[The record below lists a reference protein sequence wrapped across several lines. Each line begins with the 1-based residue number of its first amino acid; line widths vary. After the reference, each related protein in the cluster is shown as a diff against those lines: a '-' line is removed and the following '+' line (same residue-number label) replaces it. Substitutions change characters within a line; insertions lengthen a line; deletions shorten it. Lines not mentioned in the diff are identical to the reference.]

1 MVFSLSTL
9 VIHIKGKVSVADEDG
24 EGYRVY
30 FSCSTGEM
38 LLKSLNYCYLL
49 IILIR
54 CSVVRHL

>member
-1 MVFSLSTL
+1 MFSLSTL
-9 VIHIKGKVSVADEDG
+9 VVHIEGKVLAADEDG

-30 FSCSTGEM
+30 FSCSTGEP

-49 IILIR
+49 IILVR

>member
-1 MVFSLSTL
+1 MFFLSTL
-9 VIHIKGKVSVADEDG
+9 VVHIEGKVSAADEDG

-49 IILIR
+49 IILVR